1 MTVRQA
7 LVSQVRICRSQEG
20 SHSRKRQ
27 HEEGETVEL
36 QTEEAGTEQQGGTG
50 GNTEGEDV
58 DMIMTYT
65 KPNQP
70 DPK

>member
-7 LVSQVRICRSQEG
+7 LVSQVRICR
-20 SHSRKRQ
+20 KRP

-36 QTEEAGTEQQGGTG
+36 QTEQHGGTG
-50 GNTEGEDV
+50 GNTEGEDG

-70 DPK
+70 DPKV